1 MNSYTKLP
9 KKQLYSILLL
19 SSLIIFT
26 ETISVMIKVKDA
38 NLFKDYLINL
48 GFTLEGDKL
57 YNEYFS
63 SYVAMNLSYFFF
75 NIIIPVSIS
84 IHSYIAFI
92 SIRISKL
99 FVFIWTVLILGA
111 LSYTIIAFNFQSVF
125 YYINICSY
133 IFLLLTILSL
143 NKVIDNIKGL

>member
-19 SSLIIFT
+19 CSIIILS
-26 ETISVMIKVKDA
+26 ETLTVMIKVKDI
-38 NLFKDYLINL
+38 NLFKVYLIKL
-48 GFTLEGDKL
+48 GFTLDLGSL
-57 YNEYFS
+57 YSEHFS

-75 NIIIPVSIS
+75 NILITVIII

-99 FVFIWTVLILGA
+99 FVFIWTVLVRGA
-111 LSYTIIAFNFQSVF
+111 LAYTKLGFNFQSIF
-125 YYINICSY
+125 YYINITCY
-133 IFLLLTILSL
+133 IFLLITILSL